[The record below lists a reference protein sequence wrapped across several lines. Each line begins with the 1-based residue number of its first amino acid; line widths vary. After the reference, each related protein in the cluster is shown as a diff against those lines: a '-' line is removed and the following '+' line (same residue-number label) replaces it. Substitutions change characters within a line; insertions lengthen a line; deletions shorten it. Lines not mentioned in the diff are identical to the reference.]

1 MKTTSKKSAVFSF
14 IGIVSDV
21 LLIVAFFVKWFR
33 YTATY
38 QPQTPGG
45 AVSSVDYYFSMAENL
60 KAEDSFFMFWLV
72 LSLIAASIVCF
83 CADIIKKRKPN
94 YKNNKPRCVC
104 CCGGGIFRC
113 VRNRRRRRARV
124 LNGF

>member
-1 MKTTSKKSAVFSF
+1 MKTTSKKSVVFSF

-60 KAEDSFFMFWLV
+60 KAEDAFFMFWLV

-83 CADIIKKRKPN
+83 CADIIKKE
-94 YKNNKPRCVC
+94 
-104 CCGGGIFRC
+104 
-113 VRNRRRRRARV
+113 NRTIKIISRV
-124 LNGF
+124 VFAVAAAGFFVAFAIAAGVGRGF